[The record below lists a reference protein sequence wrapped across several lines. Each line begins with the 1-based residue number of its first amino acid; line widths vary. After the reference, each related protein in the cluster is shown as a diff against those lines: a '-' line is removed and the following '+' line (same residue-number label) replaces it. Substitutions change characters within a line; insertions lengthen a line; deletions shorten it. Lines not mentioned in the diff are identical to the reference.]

1 MFNLLMRSADWN
13 NNKAEMPLERM
24 FEYTEKHLAAY
35 FLTDGKPNFDWLIQH
50 PCLFMDEGIRDEVA
64 YVGRVTRH
72 RISGKEVAI
81 EYQIDKEVPVLRN
94 DFIYEH
100 RRHFDMTADWE
111 FSRNHWAV
119 KEVDLY
125 QVLFHIMRS
134 PVRQRPEVFKIEERE
149 TVDPNLVSA
158 MMPFAPA
165 FNGVYAAIEA
175 AAAQLGMTC
184 HRADNVWEHHAII
197 QDIVQLID
205 FARIVVVDCTSRN
218 PNVFYEAGIA
228 HTLGREVILIT
239 QSKDDI
245 PFDLQHIRHIPYLNN
260 GEGLA
265 DLKDKL
271 LSRMKTVTDR

>member
-1 MFNLLMRSADWN
+1 
-13 NNKAEMPLERM
+13 
-24 FEYTEKHLAAY
+24 
-35 FLTDGKPNFDWLIQH
+35 
-50 PCLFMDEGIRDEVA
+50 
-64 YVGRVTRH
+64 
-72 RISGKEVAI
+72 
-81 EYQIDKEVPVLRN
+81 
-94 DFIYEH
+94 
-100 RRHFDMTADWE
+100 
-111 FSRNHWAV
+111 
-119 KEVDLY
+119 
-125 QVLFHIMRS
+125 
-134 PVRQRPEVFKIEERE
+134 
-149 TVDPNLVSA
+149 

-175 AAAQLGMTC
+175 AAAQIGMTC

-245 PFDLQHIRHIPYLNN
+245 PFDLQHIRHISYLNN

-271 LSRMKTVTDR
+271 LRRMKTVTGR